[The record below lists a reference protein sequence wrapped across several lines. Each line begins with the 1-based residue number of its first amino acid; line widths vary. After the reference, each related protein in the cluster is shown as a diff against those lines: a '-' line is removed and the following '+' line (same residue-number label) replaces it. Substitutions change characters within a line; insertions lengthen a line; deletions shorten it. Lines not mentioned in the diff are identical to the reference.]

1 MCRGGRTGILQGS
14 PSLREMPELPEAER
28 ARQQIERALGREI
41 VAVDDRDTYVSRP
54 HAPGEIA
61 AALVGRRL
69 TAAHRRGKFLWAET
83 DGGPDLG
90 LHLGMAGRIVIDEPA
105 GPNNW
110 DRFVLDFADGGRMA
124 LRDKRRLGRAVIEPD
139 FTHVGPDAAEISRD
153 AFRERVGRGNIA
165 LKARLLDQKSLA
177 GVGNL
182 LADETLWRARLSP
195 RRISGEL
202 TDAELDHL
210 RRALR
215 AATRDA
221 IRKGGVHTGDFIKH
235 RKRGAACPRCK
246 TTLERATIGG
256 RTTFWCPACQP
267 EA

>member
-1 MCRGGRTGILQGS
+1 
-14 PSLREMPELPEAER
+14 MPELPEAER

-69 TAAHRRGKFLWAET
+69 TAARRRGKFLWAET

-90 LHLGMAGRIVIDEPA
+90 LHLGMAGRIVVDEPA

-110 DRFVLDFADGGRMA
+110 DRFVLEFADGGRLA

-139 FTHVGPDAAEISRD
+139 FTHVGPDAFEVSRD
-153 AFRERVGRGNIA
+153 VFRERVGRGAMA
-165 LKARLLDQKSLA
+165 LKARLLDQKSIA

-182 LADETLWRARLSP
+182 LADETLWQARLSP
-195 RRISGEL
+195 RRPAGEL
-202 TDAELDHL
+202 TDEELDHL
-210 RRALR
+210 RRELR
-215 AATRDA
+215 KATRNA
-221 IRKGGVHTGDFIKH
+221 IKHGGVHTGD
-235 RKRGAACPRCK
+235 
-246 TTLERATIGG
+246 
-256 RTTFWCPACQP
+256 
-267 EA
+267 